1 MLIDDKFIYLSLPRC
16 ASTSFHYSCI
26 VQNIKIENY
35 DLDWNLHNS
44 TVNFQ
49 KIDKTEIMNHI
60 HHGHESLLLLKS
72 KYGDK
77 YPIIAVNRDRH
88 ERFYSLYKHVLS
100 DFKRMGLENFYDVF
114 SKLTLNELFFFD
126 VNDLYDKKTRW
137 NRISQYLIDL
147 GLMDEHIDI
156 KVTHFNRKHEVDYW
170 KKEKKAYVINL
181 LDIFISPLSYWTN
194 NDKNIIWFDFND
206 MSKMEKWISEM
217 IGKNFKMESVN
228 SSKHVNCDIK
238 LDEFFIEKYNS
249 IYDYYDLPKNKK
261 TLI

>member
-1 MLIDDKFIYLSLPRC
+1 MEIEKLQEFLNKSSIPISQKAPKTFLEIARQPHYENVISNIY
-16 ASTSFHYSCI
+16 
-26 VQNIKIENY
+26 
-35 DLDWNLHNS
+35 
-44 TVNFQ
+44 
-49 KIDKTEIMNHI
+49 
-60 HHGHESLLLLKS
+60 G
-72 KYGDK
+72 
-77 YPIIAVNRDRH
+77 
-88 ERFYSLYKHVLS
+88 
-100 DFKRMGLENFYDVF
+100 
-114 SKLTLNELFFFD
+114 FFFD